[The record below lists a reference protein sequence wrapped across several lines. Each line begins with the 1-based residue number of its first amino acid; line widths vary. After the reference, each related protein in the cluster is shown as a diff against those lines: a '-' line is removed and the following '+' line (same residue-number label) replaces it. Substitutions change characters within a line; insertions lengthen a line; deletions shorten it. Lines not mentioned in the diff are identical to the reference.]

1 MLNTSNLITTIVVAL
16 ALTACSSDDS
26 TAVLN
31 NQLYTQTNETQN
43 KIVHLKRSDDGSI
56 NIVNTALT
64 GGRGTD
70 GFRFDTNN
78 GAGGQAADS
87 LVSQGSIVIS
97 TDKTRLFAVNGGDN
111 SISSFSINQ
120 DNGDLIFLTKT
131 SVTTNSSV
139 PNALTFYNNKLYVS
153 FRDGT
158 NRLNAYNVSSNGT
171 LSQIGTYSLPANGAN
186 QARPTQ
192 LSIAPSGGYLLVIGG
207 PGSGQMLT
215 YPINHDGTLGQ
226 YTQTTTPFVNP
237 FAGTFVGN
245 QFAATDINRNPNE
258 AGSLGLYNVANSQTG
273 GALSLSGTQ
282 VVNGQAAS
290 CWVVATPNGKYI
302 YVGNG
307 GGAGSIS
314 LYSVNSAATTKS
326 ISLVS
331 SAAAVHVGVAGDM
344 WVSPDNKYL
353 YVAWFAEDRVR
364 SYQINEDGTLKGI
377 GNVLVGSSNAAYT
390 NPTPTNGQKG
400 NSLMGLVGI

>member
-1 MLNTSNLITTIVVAL
+1 
-16 ALTACSSDDS
+16 
-26 TAVLN
+26 
-31 NQLYTQTNETQN
+31 
-43 KIVHLKRSDDGSI
+43 
-56 NIVNTALT
+56 
-64 GGRGTD
+64 
-70 GFRFDTNN
+70 
-78 GAGGQAADS
+78 
-87 LVSQGSIVIS
+87 
-97 TDKTRLFAVNGGDN
+97 
-111 SISSFSINQ
+111 
-120 DNGDLIFLTKT
+120 
-131 SVTTNSSV
+131 
-139 PNALTFYNNKLYVS
+139 
-153 FRDGT
+153 
-158 NRLNAYNVSSNGT
+158 
-171 LSQIGTYSLPANGAN
+171 
-186 QARPTQ
+186 
-192 LSIAPSGGYLLVIGG
+192 
-207 PGSGQMLT
+207 
-215 YPINHDGTLGQ
+215 
-226 YTQTTTPFVNP
+226 
-237 FAGTFVGN
+237 VGN